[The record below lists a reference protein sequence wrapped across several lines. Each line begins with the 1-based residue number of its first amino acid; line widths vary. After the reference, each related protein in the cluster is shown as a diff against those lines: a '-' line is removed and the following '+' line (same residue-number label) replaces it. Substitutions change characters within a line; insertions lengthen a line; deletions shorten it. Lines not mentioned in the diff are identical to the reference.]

1 MATLGYLGEQQDLHI
16 RQGATFGPFT
26 VTIKNPDGTPVD
38 ISQIQ
43 IRGHV
48 RKNPFDAGFYPF
60 SIVKT
65 DPAAGTFEFSL
76 PSEVTTSMPAGTSLE
91 SVHSQYV
98 YDIELDSGLGQVTP
112 LLFGSAKVFRE
123 VTR

>member
-1 MATLGYLGEQQDLHI
+1 MAILGYFGEKQDLQI

-26 VTIKNPDGTPVD
+26 VIIKNPDGTPVD
-38 ISQIQ
+38 ISQIE

-48 RKNPFDAGFYPF
+48 RKNPFDSAFYPF
-60 SIVKT
+60 SVVKT
-65 DPAAGTFEFSL
+65 DAAQGMFEFSL
-76 PSEVTTSMPAGTSLE
+76 SSEVTASMPAGGTPDSPM
-91 SVHSQYV
+91 SQYV

-112 LLFGSAKVFRE
+112 LLFGPAKVLRE